1 MYSFSLTA
9 GDYDRGV
16 QDHGGKLD
24 QSRSAGDSLGG
35 FLMPV
40 LELEADLAQKIQ
52 AFNFPA
58 EEIRLDYLVD
68 GVL

>member
-24 QSRSAGDSLGG
+24 QSRLVGDSLGG
-35 FLMPV
+35 FLMLV
-40 LELEADLAQKIQ
+40 LQLEVYFAQKVEPLDL
-52 AFNFPA
+52 PA
-58 EEIRLDYLVD
+58 KEVGLDRR
-68 GVL
+68 G